1 MQPKNGLFQSAV
13 SDVKLPREM
22 NSELGTDQVPTSQ
35 QVLSKDSIVVVSIE
49 QISCD
54 LIGDA
59 VILDLKKGIYYGLDE
74 VGARV
79 WTLIKEPRRVS
90 EILDALIEEYD
101 VDRDRCESDVM
112 DLLRDLQ
119 GRELIE
125 IRYEA
130 TA

>member
-1 MQPKNGLFQSAV
+1 MQQKTGVFQRAI
-13 SDVKLPREM
+13 SDVKLPRDM
-22 NSELGTDQVPTSQ
+22 NKERGNEQASNQELV
-35 QVLSKDSIVVVSIE
+35 SKDTIVVVSAE

-79 WTLIKEPRRVS
+79 WSLIKEPRRVS
-90 EILDALIEEYD
+90 EVLDALVEEYD
-101 VDRDRCESDVM
+101 VDRHRCECDVL
-112 DLLRDLQ
+112 DLLRDLK

>member
-1 MQPKNGLFQSAV
+1 MQPKNRVFQHAI
-13 SDVKLPREM
+13 SDVKLPRDM
-22 NSELGTDQVPTSQ
+22 NKELDNEQSSNQG
-35 QVLSKDSIVVVSIE
+35 LISKDSIVVVSVE

-79 WTLIKEPRRVS
+79 WSLIKEPRRVS
-90 EILDALIEEYD
+90 DVLDVLLEEYE
-101 VDRDRCESDVM
+101 VDRHRCESDVL
-112 DLLRDLQ
+112 DLLRDLK

>member
-1 MQPKNGLFQSAV
+1 MQPKNGVFERAI
-13 SDVKLPREM
+13 SDVKLPRDM
-22 NSELGTDQVPTSQ
+22 NKELGNEQASNQELV
-35 QVLSKDSIVVVSIE
+35 SKDSIVVVSTE

-79 WTLIKEPRRVS
+79 WSLIKVPRRVS
-90 EILDALIEEYD
+90 EVLDALVEEYD
-101 VDRDRCESDVM
+101 VDRHRCECDVL
-112 DLLRDLQ
+112 DLLRDLK